1 MSNNNKENLLDLLLN
16 GSITKDVYNNRLKA
30 LINNDIINH
39 NAIDSDHRVRRIK
52 HLLNWQSLF
61 CKNSN

>member
-30 LINNDIINH
+30 LINNDIINR
-39 NAIDSDHRVRRIK
+39 NAIDSDHRVRRIIR
-52 HLLNWQSLF
+52 
-61 CKNSN
+61 

>member
-39 NAIDSDHRVRRIK
+39 NAIDSDHRV
-52 HLLNWQSLF
+52 
-61 CKNSN
+61 